1 MINQIK
7 AGMIKVD
14 GDNQKSAAAALVL
27 QKIKAKFDEEF
38 GTGETGTVFTDHTH
52 GGTFL
57 RLKGFQLKTM
67 IAAAL
72 DPRTK
77 TLVGEIINHLYER
90 AIECLIHYSI
100 NNRYT
105 SYR

>member
-1 MINQIK
+1 MSSTNTKLICFNYGLLGMINQIR

-27 QKIKAKFDEEF
+27 QRIKTKFDEEF
-38 GTGETGTVFTDHTH
+38 GTGEAGTVFTDHIH
-52 GGTFL
+52 KGPFM

-77 TLVGEIINHLYER
+77 TLVGEIINHL
-90 AIECLIHYSI
+90 
-100 NNRYT
+100 
-105 SYR
+105 